1 MLWTLPASQEH
12 LRVCE
17 ETAPLPRPLHK
28 SLRLALST
36 HSPASAPKL
45 LQEQPDV
52 HCDLQVKPA
61 PWLRG

>member
-1 MLWTLPASQEH
+1 MLWTLPAPQEH

-17 ETAPLPRPLHK
+17 ETALPRSLHK
-28 SLRLALST
+28 SLHLALST
-36 HSPASAPKL
+36 HSPAAAPKP

-52 HCDLQVKPA
+52 HWDLQVKPA